1 MAIRK
6 TTSKTDTAWRWLTIG
21 QQPAGHEDE
30 LLLNHDVQ
38 ATDYPSE
45 DDLAMFGYTLV
56 REDDA

>member
-1 MAIRK
+1 MVIHN

-45 DDLAMFGYTLV
+45 DDLAMFGFTLV
-56 REDDA
+56 REDNS

>member
-1 MAIRK
+1 MALQN

-38 ATDYPSE
+38 ATDYPSD
-45 DDLAMFGYTLV
+45 DDLAMFGFTLV
-56 REDDA
+56 REDNS